1 MEVKNAQSMSG
12 ASHEMTE
19 EEKREATRQRV
30 AALRAKRK
38 AATKKKKGG
47 LDKLHEARKKNPGPH
62 KESQEPRSAKNYEKD
77 ENSEILAEKSDNE
90 GGEGD
95 SEVSAIPG
103 EFPPMPPMYF
113 GTRAQWVEECKKEKK
128 NMEKAELNQAKR
140 GLDLENLSSYYEK
153 RRDRMIKKCDEGEN
167 SERIAKFSD
176 KYQKKYNAFIDEN
189 FVALKAKYGGDL
201 MKVQLNPYKPPSEI
215 RKEAEEFRQKYFKGL
230 LNKKKE
236 RSYSKPPESESE
248 SISSDD
254 YLFSDDD
261 EEEIKARRRRAK
273 LFK

>member
-1 MEVKNAQSMSG
+1 METKIAQSMSG

-38 AATKKKKGG
+38 AATKKKKAG
-47 LDKLHEARKKNPGPH
+47 LIKLHEARKEKSGPQE
-62 KESQEPRSAKNYEKD
+62 ESQEPGPAKNNEKD
-77 ENSEILAEKSDNE
+77 EKSEILAEKSDNE
-90 GGEGD
+90 GGED
-95 SEVSAIPG
+95 DEEVPSIPSG
-103 EFPPMPPMYF
+103 FPPKPTMYF
-113 GTRAQWVEECKKEKK
+113 GTLAQWVEECKKKKK
-128 NMEKAELNQAKR
+128 NMEKAELNQARR

-153 RRDRMIKKCDEGEN
+153 RRDRMIKKYDEGEN

-176 KYQKKYNAFIDEN
+176 IYQKKYDAFINEN
-189 FVALKAKYGGDL
+189 FIALRAKYGGDI
-201 MKVQLNPYKPPSEI
+201 MKTQLDPYKSPSEI
-215 RKEAEEFRQKYFKGL
+215 KKKAEEFRQNYFKGL

-236 RSYSKPPESESE
+236 RSYNKPPESESE

-261 EEEIKARRRRAK
+261 TEEIKARRKRAK